1 MTTTKKSAK
10 ALILN
15 VMTFGWILNKQTGH
29 VGRYNEI
36 LQFLLRIKTLFRT
49 VESNLGEWSKNK
61 VAFFFVLKY
70 ILLYKWFIFAG
81 CS

>member
-1 MTTTKKSAK
+1 MTKTKKSAK

-49 VESNLGEWSKNK
+49 VESNLGEWSKKK
-61 VAFFFVLKY
+61 VAFL
-70 ILLYKWFIFAG
+70 
-81 CS
+81 S

>member
-36 LQFLLRIKTLFRT
+36 LQSLDQNTFSYSREQFRRM
-49 VESNLGEWSKNK
+49 E
-61 VAFFFVLKY
+61 
-70 ILLYKWFIFAG
+70 
-81 CS
+81 

>member
-1 MTTTKKSAK
+1 MTTTKKLAK

-29 VGRYNEI
+29 VERYNEI

-49 VESNLGEWSKNK
+49 VESNLGEWSKDK
-61 VAFFFVLKY
+61 VAFL
-70 ILLYKWFIFAG
+70 
-81 CS
+81 S

>member
-1 MTTTKKSAK
+1 MTTTKKLAK

-36 LQFLLRIKTLFRT
+36 LQSPDQNTFSYSREQFRRM
-49 VESNLGEWSKNK
+49 E
-61 VAFFFVLKY
+61 
-70 ILLYKWFIFAG
+70 
-81 CS
+81 